1 MLPDYV
7 LDGPAR
13 ARPCPRPLKGSS
25 YSFSARC
32 RPASGPKPRS
42 ATARPLLGPFLAPAP
57 RGLLSPQPDYVLEP
71 RERRRRPR
79 AVVLGPVVQYRCWWQ
94 RILSPINTCTPR
106 RFYTSRKPRADTRV
120 RPCKSAGRGLCRGVR
135 DLFLRA
141 LVVENDAGENVHQ
154 QGVMDLVENDEKSS
168 DLGCPCPIGGGE
180 KISYYR

>member
-1 MLPDYV
+1 MVPWIVVSVVRVRVQCVMCYGAGPPYIRTFHHHGADRVFSPISPPPRPNFRAYQPDYV

-79 AVVLGPVVQYRCWWQ
+79 AVVLGPVVQYLCWWQ
-94 RILSPINTCTPR
+94 RILSPINLYSAPILYISQAAR
-106 RFYTSRKPRADTRV
+106 GHTSAP
-120 RPCKSAGRGLCRGVR
+120 L
-135 DLFLRA
+135 
-141 LVVENDAGENVHQ
+141 
-154 QGVMDLVENDEKSS
+154 
-168 DLGCPCPIGGGE
+168 
-180 KISYYR
+180 